1 MGRIMFIKSLLIASP
16 SEVIREIEFK
26 SGLNL
31 IIDNTPTS
39 EVKSTGNNVGKTTV
53 LKLVDFCLGGSPAI
67 IFTDPENKKEI
78 YNLVKDYLTDYEIAI
93 TLTLV
98 ENLNDCES
106 EAVVI
111 KRNFLSRKKAIR
123 NINGKPVLE
132 KEFEDELLRLL
143 IPHQKSE
150 KPTFR
155 QIISHNIRYRD
166 ENINNTLKTLDRYTS
181 DVEYETLYLFL
192 LGCTFDDGAKKQAL
206 VTKLKQEET
215 FKERL
220 EKKQTKTA
228 YEIALAML
236 DDEINTLN
244 EKKSSFN
251 LNENFEEDLESLN
264 SVKYKINKYSSSISK
279 MKIRKELIE
288 EAKQELESSISSIDL
303 RQLEMLYSEATMN
316 ISGIQKTFSDLV
328 SYHNNMLVEKAK
340 FIAADLPALIS
351 KIKEEEKIISELLKQ
366 EKDFSE
372 KVARG
377 DSFEELEKIIV
388 DLNEKYRSK
397 GEYESIISQLEEVET
412 NISALKENI
421 KSIDDLLFSED
432 FEEILKSQIKKFNR
446 HFSVISQELYG
457 EKYAL
462 KYDKVINKNNQQ
474 IYKFNAFNANMSSGK
489 KQGEILCFDLAYI
502 LFADEEQMPCMHFLL
517 NDKKELMHDNQL
529 IKVADFVQGKD
540 IQLVVS
546 ILKDKLPESV
556 LQHAHIAVELS
567 QDDKLFK
574 IEKTS

>member
-1 MGRIMFIKSLLIASP
+1 MFIKSIVITSP

-67 IFTDPENKKEI
+67 IFTDPENKKEV
-78 YNLVKDYLTDYEIAI
+78 YNLVKDYLVDYEIAI
-93 TLTLV
+93 TLTLA
-98 ENLNDCES
+98 ENLNDPES
-106 EAVVI
+106 ETVVI
-111 KRNFLSRKKAIR
+111 KRNFLSRKRAVR
-123 NINGKPVLE
+123 SINGKQVLE

-150 KPTFR
+150 KPSFR

-236 DDEINTLN
+236 DDEINALN
-244 EKKSSFN
+244 EKKFNFN
-251 LNENFEEDLESLN
+251 LNENFEQDLETLN
-264 SVKYKINKYSSSISK
+264 SIKYRINKFSSSISK

-288 EAKQELESSISSIDL
+288 EAKHELESSVSSIDL
-303 RQLEMLYSEATMN
+303 KQLEMLYSEATMN
-316 ISGIQKTFSDLV
+316 VSGIQKTFSELV

-340 FIAADLPALIS
+340 FIAADLPTLIS
-351 KIKEEEKIISELLKQ
+351 KVEEEEIIISELLKQ

-372 KVARG
+372 KIAKG

-397 GEYESIISQLEEVET
+397 GEYESIISQLDEVES

-446 HFSVISQELYG
+446 YFSAISQELYG

-462 KYDKVINKNNQQ
+462 KYDRVINKNNQQ
-474 IYKFNAFNANMSSGK
+474 VYKFNAFNANMSSGK

-529 IKVADFVQGKD
+529 IKVAEFVQGKD

-546 ILKDKLPESV
+546 ILKDKLPESI

-574 IEKTS
+574 IEQTS

>member
-1 MGRIMFIKSLLIASP
+1 MFIKSLVITSP
-16 SEVIREIEFK
+16 SETIREIEFK

-31 IIDNTPTS
+31 IIDNTPTN

-53 LKLVDFCLGGSPAI
+53 LKLVDFCLGGSPSI
-67 IFTDPENKKEI
+67 IFTDTENKKEV
-78 YNLVKDYLTDYEIAI
+78 YNLVKDYLTDCEIAI

-98 ENLNDCES
+98 ENLNEPES
-106 EAVVI
+106 ETVVI
-111 KRNFLSRKKAIR
+111 KRNFLSRKRAIR
-123 NINGKPVLE
+123 SINGKSVLE
-132 KEFEDELLRLL
+132 KEFEEELLRLL

-150 KPTFR
+150 KPSFR

-236 DDEINTLN
+236 DDEINILN

-251 LNENFEEDLESLN
+251 LNKNFEEDLETLN
-264 SVKYKINKYSSSISK
+264 SVKYRINKFSSSISK

-288 EAKQELESSISSIDL
+288 EARQELESSVSSIDL
-303 RQLEMLYSEATMN
+303 RQLEMLYSEATIN

-351 KIKEEEKIISELLKQ
+351 KIKEEEKLISELLKQ
-366 EKDFSE
+366 ERHFSE
-372 KVARG
+372 KVAKG

-397 GEYESIISQLEEVET
+397 GEYESIISQLDEVET
-412 NISALKENI
+412 NISTLRENI

-446 HFSVISQELYG
+446 YFSAISQELYG

-462 KYDKVINKNNQQ
+462 KYDRVINKNNQQ

-502 LFADEEQMPCMHFLL
+502 LFADEEQMSCMHFLL

-529 IKVADFVQGKD
+529 IKVADFVQGKN

-546 ILKDKLPESV
+546 ILKDKLPDSV
-556 LQHAHIAVELS
+556 LQYAHVAIELS

-574 IEKTS
+574 IEKSS

>member
-1 MGRIMFIKSLLIASP
+1 MFIKSLLIASP

-123 NINGKPVLE
+123 NINGKLVLE